1 MSFDTHVAFE
11 GIAQAKD
18 ERERAEA
25 ILRAIKAA
33 TATDD
38 NAATKQD
45 IATMAAI
52 TKQEISG
59 MKSELQA
66 LFHSEML
73 TQTRWLV
80 TTVIAVAVVALTLSH
95 FIH

>member
-1 MSFDTHVAFE
+1 MGFDTHAE
-11 GIAQAKD
+11 YQRLTAAKTDD
-18 ERERAEA
+18 ERATA
-25 ILRAIKAA
+25 ILETIKAA
-33 TATDD
+33 TSASGQD
-38 NAATKQD
+38 AATKQD
-45 IATMAAI
+45 
-52 TKQEISG
+52 ISG

>member
-1 MSFDTHVAFE
+1 MGFDTHIAFE
-11 GIAQAKD
+11 RMTQAKD

-25 ILRAIKAA
+25 VLIAIKEA
-33 TATDD
+33 TAANGADV
-38 NAATKQD
+38 ATKQD
-45 IATMAAI
+45 
-52 TKQEISG
+52 ISG